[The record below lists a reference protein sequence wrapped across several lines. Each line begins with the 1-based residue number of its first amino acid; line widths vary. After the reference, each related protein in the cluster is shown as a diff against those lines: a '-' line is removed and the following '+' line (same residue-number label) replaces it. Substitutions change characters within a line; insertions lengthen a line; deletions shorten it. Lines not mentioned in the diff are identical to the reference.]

1 MWRVQLGE
9 LLAALPQYRL
19 DGDASIPVSALA
31 WDSRQVRRDCLF
43 VAYAGVTL
51 DGHAFIPAAIAAGA
65 AAVVGER
72 DAAEVV
78 PRRAMSDGS
87 IPYVQVRDG
96 REALAWL
103 SAAWHGFP
111 ARRLTM
117 IGVTGTDGKTT
128 TVNLVHHILRAAG
141 RQAGMIS
148 TVNARIGDRSV
159 DTGLHTTTPDAYAV
173 QQLLADIVADGADTC
188 VLEATSHG
196 LAQHRVTGCEFDVAV
211 VTNITHEHL
220 DFHGSL
226 AAYRA
231 AKASLFAS
239 LAHAARKP
247 GVPKVAILNRGDSSY
262 DFLRPIATGR
272 VVTYDVG
279 GAADVTAE
287 DVVVTPAGMRL
298 TLRSAAQGRCAV
310 ETPLVGQFNLAN
322 ILAAAATA
330 MALDVP
336 CAALREGLRTFPG
349 VPGRMERV
357 DRGQPF
363 TAIVDFAHTPNSLR
377 QALLAGRQLAAP
389 GGRVIVVFG
398 SAGRRDVEKRRL
410 MGQVAAELA
419 DYAIIT
425 AEDPR
430 TESLAGILAQVADG
444 CRQGGGREGI
454 TFERVADRGAAIL
467 RAVGL
472 AQPGDVVLVCGKGH
486 EQSMCF
492 GEEEYPWD
500 DRAALAE
507 ALEGRQVATLPT
519 AATTT
524 GLSAIPNP

>member
-1 MWRVQLGE
+1 MQLGE
-9 LLAALPQYRL
+9 LLAALPAYRL
-19 DGDASIPVSALA
+19 DGDAQTPVSALA
-31 WDSRQVRRDCLF
+31 WDSRQVRRDSLF
-43 VAYAGVTL
+43 VAYPGVTL

-72 DAAEVV
+72 EARDVL
-78 PRRAMSDGS
+78 PRGAGVDGH
-87 IPYVQVRDG
+87 IPYVQVPDG

-128 TVNLVHHILRAAG
+128 TVNLVYHILRAAG
-141 RQAGMIS
+141 RQTGMIS

-173 QQLLADIVADGADTC
+173 QQLLADMVAAGGDTC

-196 LAQHRVTGCEFDVAV
+196 LAQHRVTACEFDVAV

-226 AAYRA
+226 DAYRA
-231 AKASLFAS
+231 AKASLFVG
-239 LAHAARKP
+239 LARAARKP

-262 DFLRPIATGR
+262 DFLQPLATAR
-272 VVTYDVG
+272 VVTYSAAG
-279 GAADVTAE
+279 EADVTAE
-287 DVVVTPAGMRL
+287 DVVVTPAGMSL
-298 TLRSAAQGRCAV
+298 TLRSPQGACAV
-310 ETPLVGQFNLAN
+310 ETALVGHFNLAN
-322 ILAAAATA
+322 VLAAAATA
-330 MALDVP
+330 AVLDVP
-336 CAALREGLRTFPG
+336 CAAVREGLRAFSG
-349 VPGRMERV
+349 VPGRMERIE
-357 DRGQPF
+357 RGQPF
-363 TAIVDFAHTPNSLR
+363 TALVDFAHTPNSLR
-377 QALLAGRQLAAP
+377 QALLASRQLAAP

-398 SAGRRDVEKRRL
+398 CAGRRDVAKRPL
-410 MGQVAAELA
+410 MGLAAAELA

-430 TESLAGILAQVADG
+430 TESLAAILDQVADG
-444 CRQGGGREGI
+444 CRQGGGREGS
-454 TFERVADRGAAIL
+454 TFERVADRGAAIR

-472 AQPGDVVLVCGKGH
+472 ARRGDVVLVCGKGH

-500 DRAALAE
+500 DRAALAA
-507 ALEGRQVATLPT
+507 ALEGRPIATLPT
-519 AATTT
+519 AATQS
-524 GLSAIPNP
+524 GPSGIPNL